1 MLVLPQNMRRIP
13 LMLIVIGRLP
23 RHGPIGAL
31 AVLAKCEAIG
41 RFLVSRHNA
50 PRPLRHHFL
59 LGFAFERWDE
69 KWKAQFFDFSE
80 TIKIGGFEFCKK

>member
-1 MLVLPQNMRRIP
+1 MLTLPENMRRIP

-31 AVLAKCEAIG
+31 AILAKCEAIC

-59 LGFAFERWDE
+59 LGFAF
-69 KWKAQFFDFSE
+69 
-80 TIKIGGFEFCKK
+80 